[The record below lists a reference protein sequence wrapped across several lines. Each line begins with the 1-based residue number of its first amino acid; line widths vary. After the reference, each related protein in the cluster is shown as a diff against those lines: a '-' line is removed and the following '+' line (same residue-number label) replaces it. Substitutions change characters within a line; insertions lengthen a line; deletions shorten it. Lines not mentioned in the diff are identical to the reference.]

1 MTDFFTPASTRPNLE
16 LSPRQTRWVGG
27 VIRWRVAVWVT
38 RLMGLWVLTLGL
50 LVPAQAQK
58 PQVFQLNLQ
67 RTPEA
72 LYLSGRME
80 LSPDQVV
87 EEALLKSVPLY
98 FVWQADVYRERWY
111 WADRRIASVTRILRL
126 AYQPLTRRWRV
137 SLANDAGASAGGA
150 GLQYALHQNYDSLAD
165 ALAGVARVTRW
176 KIVEAAR
183 LPDDERH
190 YVDFAFRLD
199 LSLLPRPF
207 QIGVGTQ
214 REWNIEVRDRI
225 EVSHRA
231 EPDRPPAPA
240 APEVDSMEV
249 PASAR
254 VDAETTSPVR

>member
-1 MTDFFTPASTRPNLE
+1 M
-16 LSPRQTRWVGG
+16 TRW
-27 VIRWRVAVWVT
+27 
-38 RLMGLWVLTLGL
+38 RLVSWASRLVSLWVLALGMMG
-50 LVPAQAQK
+50 PAQAQK

-80 LSPDQVV
+80 LSPEQVV
-87 EEALLKSVPLY
+87 EEVLLKAVPLY

-111 WADRRIASVTRILRL
+111 WADRRIASVTRTLRL

-150 GLQYALHQNYDSLAD
+150 GLQYALHQNYDTLAD

-176 KIVEAAR
+176 KIIDAAR
-183 LPDDERH
+183 LPADENH
-190 YVDFAFRLD
+190 YVEFAFRLD

-207 QIGVGTQ
+207 QIGVGNQ

-225 EVSHRA
+225 NVPHRA
-231 EPDRPPAPA
+231 EPDRPQVPA
-240 APEVDSMEV
+240 APGIDSVEV

-254 VDAETTSPVR
+254 AEAETTTPVR

>member
-1 MTDFFTPASTRPNLE
+1 MS
-16 LSPRQTRWVGG
+16 
-27 VIRWRVAVWVT
+27 RWRIVPWVA
-38 RLMGLWVLTLGL
+38 RFIGLLVLTLCIL
-50 LVPAQAQK
+50 SPAQAQK

-72 LYLSGRME
+72 LYLSGRMD
-80 LSPDQVV
+80 LSPEQVV

-98 FVWQADVYRERWY
+98 FVWQAEVYRERWY
-111 WADRRIASVTRILRL
+111 WADRRIASVTRTLRL

-176 KIVEAAR
+176 KIVDAAR
-183 LPDDERH
+183 LPADENH
-190 YVDFAFRLD
+190 YVEFAFRLD

-207 QIGVGTQ
+207 QIGVGNQ
-214 REWNIEVRDRI
+214 REWNIEVRDRMN
-225 EVSHRA
+225 VPHRA

-240 APEVDSMEV
+240 APGGDSVEV

-254 VDAETTSPVR
+254 AEAEATAPVR

>member
-1 MTDFFTPASTRPNLE
+1 MS
-16 LSPRQTRWVGG
+16 
-27 VIRWRVAVWVT
+27 RWRVVVWLA

-50 LVPAQAQK
+50 MGQAQAQK
-58 PQVFQLNLQ
+58 PQVYQLNLQ
-67 RTPEA
+67 RTTEA

-87 EEALLKSVPLY
+87 EEVLLKSVPLY

-111 WADRRIASVTRILRL
+111 WADRRIASVTRTLRL

-183 LPDDERH
+183 LPVDESH

-207 QIGVGTQ
+207 QIGVGNQ
-214 REWNIEVRDRI
+214 REWTIEVRDRI
-225 EVSHRA
+225 EVPRRA
-231 EPDRPPAPA
+231 EPDRPSTPATA
-240 APEVDSMEV
+240 GVDTVEV

-254 VDAETTSPVR
+254 SEAEPTSPVR

>member
-1 MTDFFTPASTRPNLE
+1 MS
-16 LSPRQTRWVGG
+16 
-27 VIRWRVAVWVT
+27 RWRIVPWVA
-38 RLMGLWVLTLGL
+38 RLIGLLVLTLCIL
-50 LVPAQAQK
+50 SPAQAQK

-72 LYLSGRME
+72 LYLSGRMD
-80 LSPDQVV
+80 LSPEQVV

-98 FVWQADVYRERWY
+98 FVWQAEVYRERWY
-111 WADRRIASVTRILRL
+111 WADRRIASVTRTLRL

-176 KIVEAAR
+176 KIVDAAR
-183 LPDDERH
+183 LPADENH
-190 YVDFAFRLD
+190 YVEFAFRLD

-207 QIGVGTQ
+207 QIGVGNQ
-214 REWNIEVRDRI
+214 REWNIEVRDRMN
-225 EVSHRA
+225 VPHRA

-240 APEVDSMEV
+240 VPGGDSVEV

-254 VDAETTSPVR
+254 AEAEATAPVR

>member
-1 MTDFFTPASTRPNLE
+1 
-16 LSPRQTRWVGG
+16 
-27 VIRWRVAVWVT
+27 
-38 RLMGLWVLTLGL
+38 MGLWMLTLGL
-50 LVPAQAQK
+50 MGQAQAQK
-58 PQVFQLNLQ
+58 PQVYQLNLQ
-67 RTPEA
+67 RTTEA

-87 EEALLKSVPLY
+87 EEVLLKSVPLY

-111 WADRRIASVTRILRL
+111 WADRRIASVTRTLRL

-183 LPDDERH
+183 LPVDESH

-214 REWNIEVRDRI
+214 REWTIEVRDRI
-225 EVSHRA
+225 EVPRRA
-231 EPDRPPAPA
+231 EPDRPSAPA
-240 APEVDSMEV
+240 TAGVDTVEV

-254 VDAETTSPVR
+254 SDAEPTSPVR

>member
-1 MTDFFTPASTRPNLE
+1 
-16 LSPRQTRWVGG
+16 
-27 VIRWRVAVWVT
+27 
-38 RLMGLWVLTLGL
+38 MGLWMLTLGL
-50 LVPAQAQK
+50 MGQAQAQK
-58 PQVFQLNLQ
+58 PQVYQLNLQ
-67 RTPEA
+67 RTTEA

-87 EEALLKSVPLY
+87 EEVLLKSVPLY

-111 WADRRIASVTRILRL
+111 WADRRIASVTRTLRL

-183 LPDDERH
+183 LPVDESH

-214 REWNIEVRDRI
+214 REWTIEVRDRI
-225 EVSHRA
+225 EVPRRA
-231 EPDRPPAPA
+231 EPDRPSTPATA
-240 APEVDSMEV
+240 GVDTVEV

-254 VDAETTSPVR
+254 SEAEPTSPVR

>member
-1 MTDFFTPASTRPNLE
+1 
-16 LSPRQTRWVGG
+16 
-27 VIRWRVAVWVT
+27 
-38 RLMGLWVLTLGL
+38 MGLWVLTLGL
-50 LVPAQAQK
+50 MGQAQAQK
-58 PQVFQLNLQ
+58 PQVYQLNLQ
-67 RTPEA
+67 RTTEA

-87 EEALLKSVPLY
+87 EEVLLKSVPLY

-111 WADRRIASVTRILRL
+111 WADRRIASVTRTLRL

-183 LPDDERH
+183 LPVDESH

-207 QIGVGTQ
+207 QIGVGNQ
-214 REWNIEVRDRI
+214 REWTIEVRDRI
-225 EVSHRA
+225 EVPRRA
-231 EPDRPPAPA
+231 EPDRPSTPATA
-240 APEVDSMEV
+240 GVDTVEV

-254 VDAETTSPVR
+254 SEAEPTSPVR